1 MKIEIK
7 KIGNSDG
14 LLLPREL
21 MQRLDLKRG
30 QQLHI
35 EELPGGGFQAL
46 PYDPDFER
54 TMEIA
59 DEVMDKY
66 RDTLAALGN
75 RRPAGYSLPAVTV
88 DGTDSG
94 EARALRVQ
102 VPWNADV
109 SNFRVHQAVP
119 GPAID

>member
-14 LLLPREL
+14 LLIPREL

-30 QQLHI
+30 QQLQI
-35 EELPGGGFQAL
+35 VELAGGGFQAL

-59 DEVMDKY
+59 DELMDKY
-66 RDTLAALGN
+66 RDTLAAL
-75 RRPAGYSLPAVTV
+75 AK
-88 DGTDSG
+88 
-94 EARALRVQ
+94 
-102 VPWNADV
+102 
-109 SNFRVHQAVP
+109 
-119 GPAID
+119 

>member
-14 LLLPREL
+14 LILPREL

-35 EELPGGGFQAL
+35 VELAGGGFQVL

-54 TMEIA
+54 TMNLAGEIM
-59 DEVMDKY
+59 DEY
-66 RDTLAALGN
+66 RDTLAAL
-75 RRPAGYSLPAVTV
+75 AK
-88 DGTDSG
+88 
-94 EARALRVQ
+94 
-102 VPWNADV
+102 
-109 SNFRVHQAVP
+109 
-119 GPAID
+119 

>member
-1 MKIEIK
+1 MNDRRKSTMKIEIK

-14 LLLPREL
+14 FLLPREL

-35 EELPGGGFQAL
+35 TELAGGGFQAL

-59 DEVMDKY
+59 DEIMDKY
-66 RDTLAALGN
+66 RDTLAAL
-75 RRPAGYSLPAVTV
+75 AK
-88 DGTDSG
+88 
-94 EARALRVQ
+94 
-102 VPWNADV
+102 
-109 SNFRVHQAVP
+109 
-119 GPAID
+119 

>member
-14 LLLPREL
+14 LVLPREL

-35 EELPGGGFQAL
+35 TELAGGGFQAL

-59 DEVMDKY
+59 EELMDEY
-66 RDTLAALGN
+66 RDTLAAL
-75 RRPAGYSLPAVTV
+75 AK
-88 DGTDSG
+88 
-94 EARALRVQ
+94 
-102 VPWNADV
+102 
-109 SNFRVHQAVP
+109 
-119 GPAID
+119 